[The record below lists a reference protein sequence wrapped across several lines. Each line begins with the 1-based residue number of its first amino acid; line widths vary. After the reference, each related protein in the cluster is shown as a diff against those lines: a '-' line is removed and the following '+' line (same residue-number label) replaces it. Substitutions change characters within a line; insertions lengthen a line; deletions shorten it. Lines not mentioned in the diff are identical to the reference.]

1 MARCLRRRARLGSQ
15 PPSRKGVSMR
25 VFGLVLVAILA
36 SVPASAQVRHPM
48 GTVDVTAGPVACDG
62 QECYDITVSCPE
74 VAAPARARLKVGG
87 TAEKGTILFTTGADG
102 TVLYEIW
109 PESRRVLD
117 DIRTAGFQ
125 SVQLQWIDSWV
136 FALPRDE
143 EGMDRRMCR
152 PATVAQWVHDN
163 LHAQSEST
171 ALCATGHSGGAS
183 QVSYMLS
190 HYGLED
196 ILSLVVPTGGPPQA
210 RIDLMCSADPATAA
224 FAFPPGFFPAGEVG
238 PCVRADA
245 AFTEYLRLSSV
256 ASGDGDYVR
265 PETLIWFVFEEMGG
279 MEVAQGEFYHD
290 LLVSEG
296 SPLVR
301 KDIVPG
307 VTHGGAT
314 ALNRSREGTNRVRD
328 ILINECRPHMP

>member
-1 MARCLRRRARLGSQ
+1 MTRYM
-15 PPSRKGVSMR
+15 SM
-25 VFGLVLVAILA
+25 LAAILIA
-36 SVPASAQVRHPM
+36 VPATAQVPHLT
-48 GTVDVTAGPVACDG
+48 GTVAVTAGPVACDG
-62 QECYDITVSCPE
+62 QECYDITVNCPE
-74 VAAPARARLKVGG
+74 VWAPARARLKVGG
-87 TAEKGTILFTTGADG
+87 TAEKGTILFTSGGAG
-102 TVLYEIW
+102 TALYEGRS
-109 PESRRVLD
+109 ESEKRRILD

-125 SVQLQWIDSWV
+125 SVQLQWIDSWM
-136 FALPRDE
+136 FAPPRDQ

-152 PATVAQWVHDN
+152 PATVVQWVHDN

-196 ILSLVVPTGGPPQA
+196 ILSLVVPTGGPPHA

-224 FAFPPGFFPAGEVG
+224 LAFPPGFFPAGEHG

-245 AFTEYLRLSSV
+245 AFAEYLRLASV
-256 ASGDGDYVR
+256 ASGDGDYVH
-265 PETLIWFVFEEMGG
+265 PQTLIWFVFEEMGD
-279 MEVAQGEFYHD
+279 MAAAQGELYHD

-307 VTHGGAT
+307 VTHAGDTG
-314 ALNRSREGTNRVRD
+314 LYNSREGTNLIRD
-328 ILINECRPHMP
+328 VLINECRPQMP